1 MIKVEV
7 VYRIFMKYNVFLCLL
22 FDFILMIYM
31 LVYMYIQLC
40 VVYVWV
46 YIIYMLYMY
55 ICIFGYVLY
64 ICIFRY
70 LFLIKDGCFNVVFDN
85 YNCFILLIGY

>member
-31 LVYMYIQLC
+31 LVYMYI
-40 VVYVWV
+40 
-46 YIIYMLYMY
+46 
-55 ICIFGYVLY
+55 
-64 ICIFRY
+64 
-70 LFLIKDGCFNVVFDN
+70 
-85 YNCFILLIGY
+85 